1 MADWSNG
8 QGYAVRHGTFLRCVC
23 SRRVLVEGI
32 MPCALSQSTLHPSPC
47 RAACGCDQ
55 TWCKAAGSMAPERV
69 CGGRGLRLTQGGSPG
84 YQRLADEDPQLRND
98 PAAQ

>member
-1 MADWSNG
+1 MATVPKCIS
-8 QGYAVRHGTFLRCVC
+8 
-23 SRRVLVEGI
+23 VL
-32 MPCALSQSTLHPSPC
+32 C
-47 RAACGCDQ
+47 RSVWAACGCDQ
-55 TWCKAAGSMAPERV
+55 ECSNQRVDERLKRV